1 MLLADA
7 RARVIGAAHVGW
19 KGALAGVLEAAVSA
33 MEALGAERGRI
44 AAALGPM
51 IRQKSYEVGPEF
63 LARFLAADAGN
74 EAFFAPAGRAG
85 HAMFDLGGYAARRL
99 AQAGVGNV
107 EDLGHCTYADPAA
120 FFSYRRS
127 VHRAEPDYGRHVSAI
142 ALV

>member
-1 MLLADA
+1 MRASTPGSA
-7 RARVIGAAHVGW
+7 RAISPRTCARTAPAW
-19 KGALAGVLEAAVSA
+19 RA
-33 MEALGAERGRI
+33 RI

-120 FFSYRRS
+120 FFS
-127 VHRAEPDYGRHVSAI
+127 
-142 ALV
+142 